1 MKIKILKK
9 GDSVLSVSGNLISVQ
24 RKNGEVDIIPIVP
37 DESNF
42 PMIDTEH
49 ILTIT
54 YGSNSIESTVQ
65 TDSGD
70 SMMMFTF

>member
-1 MKIKILKK
+1 MKVKILRK

-24 RKNGEVDIIPIVP
+24 RKNGEVDIIPVIP
-37 DESNF
+37 DENSF

-54 YGSNSIESTVQ
+54 YGNNSVESTVHKS
-65 TDSGD
+65 SGD
-70 SMMMFTF
+70 DMTLFSF

>member
-37 DESNF
+37 DENNF

-49 ILTIT
+49 ILTIA
-54 YGSNSIESTVQ
+54 YGSNSIESAVQ

>member
-1 MKIKILKK
+1 MKIKILEK

-37 DESNF
+37 DENNF

-54 YGSNSIESTVQ
+54 YGSYSIESTVQ

>member
-24 RKNGEVDIIPIVP
+24 RKNGDVDIIPIIP
-37 DESNF
+37 DETKI
-42 PMIDTEH
+42 PMLDTEH

-54 YGSNSIESTVQ
+54 YGSNSIKSTVQ